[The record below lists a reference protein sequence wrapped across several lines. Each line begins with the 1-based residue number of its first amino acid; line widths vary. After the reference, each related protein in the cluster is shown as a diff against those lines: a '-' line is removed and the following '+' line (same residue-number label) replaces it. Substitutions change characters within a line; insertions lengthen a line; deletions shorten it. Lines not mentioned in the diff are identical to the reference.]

1 MNKKLL
7 IAFGVALAVGLGG
20 LVAQNV
26 LAAEKIGTFT
36 ARDGD
41 VKEIVKIEGE
51 ISKTQGQLITF
62 KDGESGKEYTAG
74 VGPSRYAGTY
84 QSGDKITVEGAEAL
98 GKKQAGVNF
107 KITKINDKVLR
118 EDFGSKPAWAG
129 NGEGQN
135 NVNGSG
141 QRNGNFVDANGD
153 GTCDNQQ

>member
-7 IAFGVALAVGLGG
+7 IALGVALVIGLGG
-20 LVAQNV
+20 LMAQNV

-41 VKEIVKIEGE
+41 IKEIVKIEGE
-51 ISKTQGQLITF
+51 VSKNQGQLITF

-74 VGPSRYAGTY
+74 VGPSRYSGTY

-98 GKKQAGVNF
+98 GKSQAGVNF

-135 NVNGSG
+135 NGNGSS
-141 QRNGNFVDANGD
+141 QKNGNFVDVNGD
-153 GTCDNQQ
+153 GICDNQ